1 MVTTL
6 TGFSR
11 HLPRLLTALPVIAI
25 AFAAPQTAA
34 AAVIYSEAV
43 SGDADIFGP
52 PTLNLALGDNDIL
65 GSVSDSFFADGV
77 DGDFDAYSLVV
88 GAGTRITSILFTS
101 MSVIAGNGEF
111 TGITWRLQGA
121 SSAVGT
127 QVRSAN
133 TPAFAA
139 ALPLGAGT
147 YILDTETFETE
158 LEFGQFSIV
167 SYAIRVTV
175 EATPTTVPDPAVIPL
190 PAGAGLL
197 AASLGLLA
205 VLRRRRT

>member
-11 HLPRLLTALPVIAI
+11 HLPRLLTALPVIAV

-43 SGDADIFGP
+43 SGDADVFAP
-52 PTLNLALGDNDIL
+52 PALNLALGDNDIV
-65 GSVSDSFFADGV
+65 GSVSDSFSFDGV
-77 DGDFDAYSLVV
+77 ELDFDAYSLNV

-101 MSVIAGNGEF
+101 VSVIAGSDEF
-111 TGITWRLQGA
+111 TGIVWRLQGA
-121 SSAVGT
+121 SSNFT
-127 QVRSAN
+127 
-133 TPAFAA
+133 TPVPSTDTSAFAA

-147 YILDTETFETE
+147 YILDTETFETGIVFG
-158 LEFGQFSIV
+158 EFSTA

-175 EATPTTVPDPAVIPL
+175 EAAPTTVPDPAVIPL